1 MKRILGAAW
10 VITLAFSAMLQAQ
23 EAPAGK
29 TPPCLVVASYGTDGF
44 FAYRDQYNVPADHL
58 QPAYSRDELNFV
70 MKSGVKVV
78 VYDAKEHE
86 SFADARDSCFAPAF
100 APAMKPTVH

>member
-1 MKRILGAAW
+1 MKNIVATVW
-10 VITLAFSAMLQAQ
+10 VVALAFSALLHAQ
-23 EAPAGK
+23 EVPTSK
-29 TPPCLVVASYGTDGF
+29 IPPCLVVASYGTDGF

-70 MKSGVKVV
+70 MKSNVKVV

-86 SFADARDSCFAPAF
+86 SFADARDSCFAPS
-100 APAMKPTVH
+100 KPIVH